1 MQKGLILTSYKISL
15 VSDPTDAD
23 IHTVKHHLM
32 NFNNQHAEP
41 EHYQRLV
48 LFVRDNSENTVGG
61 LLGYTHWRWLFVQ
74 NLWVAESIRG
84 LGYGRKLIQLAEYE
98 AQMRGC
104 EHAYL
109 DTFDF
114 QARGFY
120 EKLGYELFGQ
130 LEGYPPGHT
139 KYFLQKRRLVD
150 DESSS
155 VQGN

>member
-1 MQKGLILTSYKISL
+1 LILISYKISL
-15 VSDPTDAD
+15 DPDPTDED
-23 IHTVKHHLM
+23 IRTVKRHLM
-32 NFNNQHAEP
+32 DFNNQHAEP
-41 EHYQRLV
+41 EHYERLV
-48 LFVRDNSENTVGG
+48 LFVHDDSEKIVGG

-74 NLWVAESIRG
+74 NLWVAESLRG
-84 LGYGRKLIQLAEYE
+84 LGYGQKLMKLAEQE
-98 AQMRGC
+98 ARIRGC

-130 LEGYPPGHT
+130 LEDYPPGHT

-150 DESSS
+150 DRFSSDK
-155 VQGN
+155 GE

>member
-1 MQKGLILTSYKISL
+1 
-15 VSDPTDAD
+15 
-23 IHTVKHHLM
+23 
-32 NFNNQHAEP
+32 
-41 EHYQRLV
+41 
-48 LFVRDNSENTVGG
+48 
-61 LLGYTHWRWLFVQ
+61 
-74 NLWVAESIRG
+74 

-98 AQMRGC
+98 AQRRGC

-109 DTFDF
+109 DIFDF
-114 QARGFY
+114 QSRGFY